1 MSSVAPKVG
10 QIPASAASRSVGDGV
25 GGESLFLRAHN
36 PVLSIALHL
45 LPGLLTLA
53 VYLLLRQPVQ
63 RAGYPS
69 LVALNLAILL
79 ALVPYV
85 LGVLAYL
92 GYRRN
97 GRLSLAGVVLYR
109 ERISPLK
116 YLIYVALGFGASLIL
131 IAFILDKFIS
141 PVVQTAFFGWVP
153 TVNWGLNGGY
163 GKPVMVVSY
172 VLVAV
177 VTNICEP
184 TVEELYFRGFLLP
197 RMRYAGRWTVLV
209 HSTLN
214 AMYHLW
220 YPWRIVTLA
229 IGMTP
234 LIYAVRR
241 TRNIYVGLAIHLLLN
256 SFYLIFGVAYIL
268 GMS

>member
-1 MSSVAPKVG
+1 MTSVAPKIR
-10 QIPASAASRSVGDGV
+10 QIPASALSRLVAGRADDGP
-25 GGESLFLRAHN
+25 LLLRTHN
-36 PVLSIALHL
+36 PVLSITLHL

-63 RAGYPS
+63 TAGYPS
-69 LVALNLAILL
+69 LVALNLAILI

-85 LGVLAYL
+85 VGVLAYL

-97 GRLSLAGVVLYR
+97 GRLSLAGVVPYR
-109 ERISPLK
+109 ERISPLR
-116 YLIYVALGFGASLIL
+116 YLLYVALGFGASLIL
-131 IAFILDKFIS
+131 IAFILDRFIS
-141 PVVQTAFFGWVP
+141 AAVQTAFFGWVP
-153 TVNWGLNGGY
+153 VVNWGLNGGY
-163 GKPVMVVSY
+163 SKSVMIVSY

-214 AMYHLW
+214 GMYHLW

-234 LIYAVRR
+234 LVYAVRR
-241 TRNIYVGLAIHLLLN
+241 TRNIYVGLAIHFLLN
-256 SFYLIFGVAYIL
+256 SFYLIFGIVYIL
-268 GMS
+268 GMR